1 MKYFAVLLGLLR
13 DRDAFLNDIQ
23 NEVRLERKI
32 IALLVSSCIFFAV
45 YGAIIGSSSSWLQL
59 IASAI
64 KLPALYLITLVI
76 CLPTLYFFDILFG
89 SKLSFGQYITLML
102 TNMAVISV
110 LLFSFA
116 PVTLFFLISV
126 PDYDFFLLLNVAFFG
141 VTGFVGVKLFYEGML
156 SLTVPQ
162 TLPST
167 VEQAI
172 APLPASQSTSSEDR
186 HDFTDEI
193 IAVEDNQD
201 SRIKTKETSANK
213 LQDSRRKLLQAWLIL
228 YGLVGSQLG
237 WTLRPFFGAP
247 GEPFQLFRPDIGGN
261 FYINVIQTL
270 LHFLF
275 NY

>member
-64 KLPALYLITLVI
+64 KLPALYLITLII

-89 SKLSFGQYITLML
+89 SRLSFGQYITLML

-116 PVTLFFLISV
+116 PVTLFFLISI

-162 TLPST
+162 KLAPTA
-167 VEQAI
+167 EKAI
-172 APLPASQSTSSEDR
+172 AAPPASQPTPSED
-186 HDFTDEI
+186 HYDFTDEA
-193 IAVEDNQD
+193 IAVEDVAD
-201 SRIKTKETSANK
+201 KRIRTKEASTST
-213 LQDSRRKLLQAWLIL
+213 LQDNRRKLLQAWLIL

-261 FYINVIQTL
+261 FYSTVIQTL
-270 LHFLF
+270 LNFLF
-275 NY
+275 NN